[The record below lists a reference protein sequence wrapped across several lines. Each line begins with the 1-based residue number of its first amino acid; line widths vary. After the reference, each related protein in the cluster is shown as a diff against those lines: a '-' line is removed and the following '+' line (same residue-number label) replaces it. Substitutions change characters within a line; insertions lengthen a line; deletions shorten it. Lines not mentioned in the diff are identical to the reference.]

1 MSDETI
7 LAEPV
12 KEVKKRA
19 PKKRS
24 IFFKRNK
31 EDVIPS
37 DITLSYLNTMV
48 KVGDD
53 EFGSERLINV
63 YTDFI
68 PLSYL
73 FLTLD
78 DDFLSKSD
86 INYILRNSY
95 NFSKLESKENEVLPN
110 MFCRYLHTASSS
122 SLDTIIAK
130 LAENVKKYIS
140 ISDIVPLNA
149 YFDGYTRS
157 IGDIND
163 FMGFSDYCGR
173 YRYRGRTIC
182 LTNIHNSLYYEMI
195 ESPVPPI
202 PTYISVVLPENYL
215 YQKYHI
221 LATGKVD
228 ASKVIILVNDDVDH
242 VSFSGSQS
250 VRKYHKSMLDKLISK
265 GYQTWNVP
273 QQFIL
278 DNCFVKKHKV
288 TGKSS
293 REINKKLDELISE
306 FGEYMKTTY
315 GTGESVPVLSTDP
328 ITTVSDVDIMRD
340 RIPTSFTNNVA
351 IGHNASASTMTVH
364 DTSLWISHADSII
377 GSRPVYLTGFDPY
390 SIEIPAEAV
399 SN

>member
-24 IFFKRNK
+24 IFFKRHK

-37 DITLSYLNTMV
+37 DIALNYLNTMV
-48 KVGDD
+48 KVNVDDD

-78 DDFLSKSD
+78 NDFLSKPD
-86 INYILRNSY
+86 INYILGNSH
-95 NFSKLESKENEVLPN
+95 NFYKLQSKENEVLPN
-110 MFCRYLHTASSS
+110 MFCRYLHTVGHSS

-140 ISDIVPLNA
+140 ISDMVPLNA
-149 YFDGYTRS
+149 YFDAYTRS
-157 IGDIND
+157 IGDINN

-173 YRYRGRTIC
+173 YRYRGRTIR

-293 REINKKLDELISE
+293 REINKKLDELIRE
-306 FGEYMKTTY
+306 FGEYMKTSFGNTTEYVVKWAEDVLESSSPSVVASDHGSNIALDYTIRTTY
-315 GTGESVPVLSTDP
+315 FSDSSPMPEIRYIAAVDPVFPPSSLGEES
-328 ITTVSDVDIMRD
+328 
-340 RIPTSFTNNVA
+340 
-351 IGHNASASTMTVH
+351 
-364 DTSLWISHADSII
+364 
-377 GSRPVYLTGFDPY
+377 GF
-390 SIEIPAEAV
+390 
-399 SN
+399 